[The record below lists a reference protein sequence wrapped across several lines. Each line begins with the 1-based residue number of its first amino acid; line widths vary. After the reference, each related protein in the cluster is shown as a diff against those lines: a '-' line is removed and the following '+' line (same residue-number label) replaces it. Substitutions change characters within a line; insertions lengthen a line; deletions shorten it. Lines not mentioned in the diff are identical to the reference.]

1 MVSLDF
7 GSDNFFQIPPSLLY
21 TASIDTASIVSEGML
36 VEVTVWSLGM
46 LCQALTRIYV
56 KFKVVSNDESPTQE
70 LFSNKSLILS
80 FFTFILPTAGS
91 KIGFPRIIFKTFFL
105 VCKITLVPIQILSTH
120 EKARAYF
127 INNHPKVKM
136 LICDQANPQPT
147 STGESIVQQEVE
159 EVSNSTIEDQFQVE
173 VERAKILAGSRR
185 DEPKLKLK
193 SARRDERAM
202 GLSSNWRDETSEP
215 WGLAQIGETSRDE
228 LWLEPTSQ
236 KRARIRL

>member
-1 MVSLDF
+1 MTNLTISF
-7 GSDNFFQIPPSLLY
+7 GITLAWALTSNGPTFITELY
-21 TASIDTASIVSEGML
+21 TASIDTANIVSEGML

-46 LCQALTRIYV
+46 LCQASTRIYV
-56 KFKVVSNDESPTQE
+56 KFKVVSNNESPTQE

-80 FFTFILPTAGS
+80 FFTFILPTVGS
-91 KIGFPRIIFKTFFL
+91 KIGFPRIVFKTFFL

-159 EVSNSTIEDQFQVE
+159 EVSNSTIEDQFQDLMIQRVQNYVPVPMPSKQSYVE
-173 VERAKILAGSRR
+173 IYAVVDVERA
-185 DEPKLKLK
+185 
-193 SARRDERAM
+193 
-202 GLSSNWRDETSEP
+202 SSNQKQVSKY
-215 WGLAQIGETSRDE
+215 QITNVIFQEA
-228 LWLEPTSQ
+228 LFHN
-236 KRARIRL
+236 